1 MKITKFIF
9 LELETVIE
17 NTCAETTR
25 DPAACVRCASFLADR
40 KACEAEEDEDGH
52 AICKFVKKMNPIPL
66 DIVSSTQLMV
76 AVAEAEAETITEYKY
91 KYKIAMVKET
101 VIFCCVWFVEFF

>member
-1 MKITKFIF
+1 MYIKITKFIF

-52 AICKFVKKMNPIPL
+52 AICKFVKNESDPPG
-66 DIVSSTQLMV
+66 
-76 AVAEAEAETITEYKY
+76 Y
-91 KYKIAMVKET
+91 
-101 VIFCCVWFVEFF
+101 CVVNAADGNGSGSGSQNNNGIQI